1 MAATATEHPRPGRP
15 LRLFFALW
23 PGQDTAAALW
33 QLAQALR
40 KTCGGRATLRD
51 NLHLTLAFL
60 GTVEPGRA
68 QRLAQL
74 GASVAAGA
82 EAFDFRLDRIGCWRR
97 QRLVWAGSAAMPGAL
112 LLLAE
117 RLGAALQG
125 GGFPLEHRAFKPH
138 VTLLRDAG
146 AVPAAGAAGPYPWPV
161 RELLLAS
168 SENGPRGP
176 RYRAIGRWPLA
187 ARL

>member
-1 MAATATEHPRPGRP
+1 MAATATENPRRGRP

-40 KTCGGRATLRD
+40 KTCGGRATSRD
-51 NLHLTLAFL
+51 NLHLTQAFL
-60 GTVEPGRA
+60 GAVEPQRA
-68 QRLAQL
+68 DRLLQL

-82 EAFDFRLDRIGCWRR
+82 AAFDLSLDRIGCCRR
-97 QRLVWAGSAAMPGAL
+97 QHLVWAGSGVMPGAL
-112 LLLAE
+112 GLLAA

-125 GGFPLEHRAFKPH
+125 GGFAIEHRAFKPH

-146 AVPAAGAAGPYPWPV
+146 AVPAPAAAGLYAWPV
-161 RELLLAS
+161 RELLLAG
-168 SENGPRGP
+168 SESGPRGP
-176 RYRAIGRWPLA
+176 RYRTIGRWPLA